1 MTASDTS
8 KSRAPDGRP
17 WPRPRVAVSA
27 TDIRPY
33 TFGNPDPKSLITTLL
48 DGPWDA
54 ECATLSVGDYALL
67 GPDGAPLEGVCVIRR
82 RNCVDIRAS
91 LSRGHAALMDEMAQ
105 MSTWKTPL
113 LIIEAPVEVLLGG
126 RSGLVVALEAVHRF
140 MTHSIS
146 PAYVDAW
153 GQRSPEIDE
162 AVVYLANL
170 LGHEPNEDPGTGK
183 VPPQSLLGSLLSI
196 ITDHRIPTLLLPS
209 RAWAE
214 YAAAWVLRRSWRRW
228 LIDHPEGLEA
238 ERERLE
244 EVTHGA

>member
-1 MTASDTS
+1 MTTSDTP
-8 KSRAPDGRP
+8 KTRAPDGRP

-27 TDIRPY
+27 TDTRPY
-33 TFGNPDPKSLITTLL
+33 NFGNDDPQSLVTTML
-48 DGPWDA
+48 DGPWDVVRA
-54 ECATLSVGDYALL
+54 PMDVGDYVLL
-67 GPDGAPLEGVCVIRR
+67 SPTGNTIEDVCIIKRKSFT
-82 RNCVDIRAS
+82 DIRAS
-91 LSRGHAALMDEMAQ
+91 LTRGHAALMAEMAQ
-105 MSTWKTPL
+105 MSTWCTPL

-183 VPPQSLLGSLLSI
+183 VAPQSLLGSLLSI
-196 ITDHRIPTLLLPS
+196 ITDHRVPTLLLPS

-238 ERERLE
+238 ERARL
-244 EVTHGA
+244 A

>member
-1 MTASDTS
+1 MTTSDTS

-17 WPRPRVAVSA
+17 WPRPRIAVST
-27 TDIRPY
+27 TDTRPY
-33 TFGNPDPKSLITTLL
+33 HFGNGDPQSLVATLL
-48 DGPWDA
+48 DGPWDVA
-54 ECATLSVGDYALL
+54 RVPLDVGDYALL
-67 GPDGAPLEGVCVIRR
+67 GPDGNPIASACVVKRKSY
-82 RNCVDIRAS
+82 VDIRAS
-91 LSRGHAALMDEMAQ
+91 LTRGHAALMAEMAQ

-113 LIIEAPVEVLLGG
+113 LIIEAPAEVLLGG

-170 LGHEPNEDPGTGK
+170 LGHEPSEDPGTGK

-196 ITDHRIPTLLLPS
+196 ITDHRVPTLLLPS